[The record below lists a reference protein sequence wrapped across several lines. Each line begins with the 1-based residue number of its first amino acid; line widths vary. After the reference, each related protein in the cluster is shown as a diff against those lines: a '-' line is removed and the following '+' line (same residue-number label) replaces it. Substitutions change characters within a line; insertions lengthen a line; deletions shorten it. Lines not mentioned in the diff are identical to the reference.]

1 MEYITVL
8 SIAGSDCSG
17 GAGIQAD
24 IKTLSAL
31 GCYAATAITAITV
44 QNTQGVQ
51 SVYPLPSAVVAHQLE
66 AVAEDIHLCTVKIGM
81 VTDEAI
87 LSVIADFLSRHAIPA
102 IFDPVLVS
110 SSGFPLITSEAR
122 KILIDRLIPHCMLI
136 TPNIPEAEFLCG
148 TRIQS
153 PDDMLRAAIQ
163 LRKQGAGNVLIKG
176 GHLSGNDMTDVL
188 VTRETSENIYYYH
201 TPRIVSDNTH
211 GTGCTLSSAIAA
223 YVARQY
229 PLPIAVEKGKNYLT
243 QALRKGKDIS
253 IGRGHGPLNHF
264 FYPEKLIIK

>member
-51 SVYPLPSAVVAHQLE
+51 SVYPLPPAVVAHQLE
-66 AVAEDIHLCTVKIGM
+66 AVAEDIHLCAVKIGM

-110 SSGFPLITSEAR
+110 SSGFP
-122 KILIDRLIPHCMLI
+122 LI

-188 VTRETSENIYYYH
+188 VTGETSENIYYYH

-264 FYPEKLIIK
+264 FNPEKLIIK